1 MGMKVS
7 DLKIEIKEEITKYV
21 FGQKEI
27 PYANLVMGDLHEIID
42 ERFEKFYD
50 SKQVNPREWS
60 PIFVFL
66 KINGTYLNLN
76 KSGDKKKSHSVRGDS
91 YFVGAYLFSSPYS
104 HLVWWLS
111 EGTGF
116 KFHT

>member
-7 DLKIEIKEEITKYV
+7 DLKIEIKEEITNYV
-21 FGQKEI
+21 FKQKEVGDNI
-27 PYANLVMGDLHEIID
+27 VTDLHEIID

-66 KINGTYLNLN
+66 KIYVTYLNLN